1 MMSNMDITITEM
13 GLSIDAVIL
22 LAAFVLLSLIIQVTI
37 K

>member
-1 MMSNMDITITEM
+1 MDITITEM

-22 LAAFVLLSLIIQVTI
+22 LASFIFLSLIIQVKI

>member
-1 MMSNMDITITEM
+1 MEKFITDG